1 MSTQMVYL
9 TGITKWAKVHKP
21 DEKYQNFSL
30 NLYLD
35 KNSWATYSESGIG
48 VTPKEDDD
56 GKFVTLRRP
65 VSKVIKGDLVKFG
78 PPAVFDKDQKP
89 ITDPVGN
96 GSRVTVKVAVFDTIK
111 GKGHRMEAV
120 RVDELVEFKG
130 GTQDPGFP
138 EVPAGAMGRTPAAGK
153 GGELPPF

>member
-1 MSTQMVYL
+1 MVYL
-9 TGITKWAKVHKP
+9 TGIVKWAKVHKP

-30 NLYLD
+30 NLYPD
-35 KNSWATYSESGIG
+35 KDTWAVFAESGIG

-56 GKFVTLRRP
+56 GKFITLRRP
-65 VSKVIKGDLVKFG
+65 VQKVIKGELVKFG
-78 PPAVFDKDQKP
+78 PPAVFDKDKKD
-89 ITDPVGN
+89 ITDLIGN

-120 RVDELVEFKG
+120 RVDDLVKYSG

-138 EVPAGAMGRTPAAGK
+138 EVPAGAMGKAVSSRPSS
-153 GGELPPF
+153 ELPPF